1 MKARMKKLMSVQS
14 MAVLVILI
22 ASGFALPAA
31 RGPASIQGQVDLNT
45 FSGTAT
51 VTIGGVTFSGSVQV
65 IPTGP
70 IVESEDG
77 VLHFPEVVHVF
88 DLGDQNTL
96 VTTGKEV
103 ADPVNPFGLYT
114 LNGYMKI
121 TSATGIFE
129 GASGELS
136 VHGELDWSV
145 GQATFEARGAISR

>member
-1 MKARMKKLMSVQS
+1 MKARMKKLMSVEGT
-14 MAVLVILI
+14 AALAILI
-22 ASGFALPAA
+22 ASGFALAAA
-31 RGPASIQGQVDLNT
+31 REPASIQGQVDLDM

-51 VTIGGVTFSGSVQV
+51 VTIGGVTLSGSVQV

-77 VLHFPEVVHVF
+77 VLHFTEVMHVF
-88 DLGDQNTL
+88 DLGDQNTF

-121 TSATGIFE
+121 TSGTGTFE

-145 GQATFEARGAISR
+145 EQATLEAHGAISR